1 VRVVVLFSKELTMTQ
16 QDLDNAVASVTGEDI
31 HAIRKRGF
39 SLADPLNVNFDP
51 EPDNQSPQIM
61 DWDAW
66 ELESNVS
73 LFSQPLGRFPGLA

>member
-73 LFSQPLGRFPGLA
+73 LFSQPFGRFPGLA

>member
-1 VRVVVLFSKELTMTQ
+1 MTQ
-16 QDLDNAVASVTGEDI
+16 QDLDNAVASATGEDL

-39 SLADPLNVNFDP
+39 SLADPLEVDFDP
-51 EPDNQSPQIM
+51 EPDNQPPQTV

-73 LFSQPLGRFPGLA
+73 LFAQPFGRFPGLT